1 MERVKMEIS
10 IDNSK
15 IITVHGRN
23 VKQTK
28 AKLERNMHLKGL
40 IE

>member
-15 IITVHGRN
+15 IIAVHGRS

-28 AKLERNMHLKGL
+28 AKLEKNMRQKGL
-40 IE
+40 I